1 MARRPKTPC
10 PNCIHGV
17 KRCGRHQRP
26 SNPHAPTRL
35 RLASEKAAE
44 PEAKNQSRATS
55 AKRESVLR
63 NSELSA
69 PLIRQTILPRTTS
82 PVHHRTTLMMM
93 IPTDHLQS
101 ASVLVNKPALLRK
114 RQLPRIQALKNSLL
128 SWRPSKILQSIPP
141 RILQTVPPRILQTI
155 PPTILSPQSH
165 RMTLMMTPIHHLQSA
180 LVWVKKLALLWKKQ
194 PLVKTTFQHR
204 LPIPGTTCY

>member
-93 IPTDHLQS
+93 MTPTPHLQS
-101 ASVLVNKPALLRK
+101 ALVLAKKLILLRK
-114 RQLPRIQALKNSLL
+114 RQL
-128 SWRPSKILQSIPP
+128 
-141 RILQTVPPRILQTI
+141 
-155 PPTILSPQSH
+155 
-165 RMTLMMTPIHHLQSA
+165 
-180 LVWVKKLALLWKKQ
+180 
-194 PLVKTTFQHR
+194 LVKTTFQHR
-204 LPIPGTTCY
+204 LLIPGATCYWI